1 MATYNL
7 VQLVFDREN
16 LAPSEDV
23 AVMTC
28 HIREV
33 QQGLPDIFPMTD
45 AARDDFISNVATWW
59 AVVKG
64 HMTQH
69 ITFRELRFYD
79 VPSTPGADMGD
90 PVKVQAVAEA
100 ATGTSG
106 ALPPQVSLS
115 ITFRTS
121 KRKTWGRFYL
131 PGPARSLCDDKGRI
145 DSAAADSILTATHA
159 LTNRS
164 DSGASLVVFSRKEW
178 THHDPQ
184 LIQIDDIFDVIRTRR
199 YREPHYRKTLSAG

>member
-1 MATYNL
+1 MADYNL
-7 VQLVFDREN
+7 VQLVFDRQN
-16 LAPSEDV
+16 LSPNEDV

-28 HIREV
+28 HIRQVEFGIPDV
-33 QQGLPDIFPMTD
+33 FPIGDQG
-45 AARDDFISNVATWW
+45 RNDFISNVATWW
-59 AVVKG
+59 GVVKA

-69 ITFRELRFYD
+69 ITFREMRFYD
-79 VPSTPGADMGD
+79 VPTTPGADMGE

-115 ITFRTS
+115 ITFRTD

-131 PGPARSLCDDKGRI
+131 PGPARSLCSDTGRI
-145 DSAAADSILTATHA
+145 DSAAADSILNATHA
-159 LTNRS
+159 LTSRAS
-164 DSGASLVVFSRKEW
+164 SGGSLTVFSRKEW

-199 YREPHYRKTLSAG
+199 YREPHFRKTLSAG